1 MEHLRES
8 FFHLHPIW
16 EALMVIYFGAFL
28 FDDFKKMLKTRILS
42 LATKYKTEFKT
53 RKDLFDDQI
62 NKIIDKDDAYKIQYS
77 QINLSEAQQT
87 KFDLVLEKTT
97 QKREDLNT
105 IKDKLSRM
113 EFPPLQEEE
122 IFDEIAKI
130 KFDHHFLFFSIY
142 TFSLLIICGFE
153 GFWNTLFLNEIVMYN
168 ILFLIFY

>member
-1 MEHLRES
+1 MNQEVNEIQKKINKLQE
-8 FFHLHPIW
+8 LANEMID
-16 EALMVIYFGAFL
+16 ANKLT
-28 FDDFKKMLKTRILS
+28 DDKFNKLLKKIQDYQLK
-42 LATKYKTEFKT
+42 
-53 RKDLFDDQI
+53 Q

-168 ILFLIFY
+168 ILFLIFPEGNTAAV